1 MKYMKKSGF
10 LEKIKISFPA
20 LGEKNFRFFWV
31 GHCISLI
38 GTWMQRT
45 ALQWLVYSL
54 TKSPLL
60 LGLLGVAQFA
70 PMLLFSLFAGVFID
84 RINKKKVLMITQSI
98 LMILAFL
105 LSYLVITE
113 KVQYIHII
121 FIAVIMGFV
130 NTLDMP
136 TRQSFIP
143 ELVKKE
149 NIINAVA
156 LNSSVVNVARIFGP
170 AFAGFIML
178 KYGPGICFLLNGL
191 SFIAVLLGMSRIKI
205 TSMISTKAKKV
216 YGSLFSEL
224 KEGLI
229 YIKSNK
235 AVLAALLSLFAV
247 GTFSMNSDVIIPPF
261 VKLVLLKGA
270 SDYSLLLSLM
280 AVGSFTAAIT
290 IAVKAKST
298 VNKKILYGSAILLC
312 VSQISLVFVK
322 TYFLTAVILAIVG
335 FFTIAFAN
343 SVLSTIQL
351 STTNEYRGRVM
362 SVYSLAFNGT
372 TPVGNLYAGV
382 VTETF
387 GPNIGFLGC
396 GLAALIFMLIII
408 NRYKTN
414 FGKVNP
420 N

>member
-1 MKYMKKSGF
+1 MKEAKVLKKN
-10 LEKIKISFPA
+10 KNRFPA
-20 LGEKNFRFFWV
+20 LKEKNFRYFWV

-84 RINKKKVLMITQSI
+84 RMNKKKVLMITQSA
-98 LMILAFL
+98 LMLLAFL
-105 LSYLVITE
+105 LAYLVITE

-121 FIAVIMGFV
+121 IIAVSMGFV

-170 AFAGFIML
+170 AIAGFIML
-178 KYGPGICFLLNGL
+178 KYGPGVCFLLNGV
-191 SFIAVLLGMSRIKI
+191 SFIAVLFGMSQIKI
-205 TSMISTKAKKV
+205 TSRISTETKRI
-216 YGSLFSEL
+216 YGSVFSEL
-224 KEGLI
+224 KEGLN
-229 YIKSNK
+229 YIRSNK
-235 AVLAALLSLFAV
+235 AVLASVLSLFAV

-270 SDYSLLLSLM
+270 SDYSMLLSLM
-280 AVGSFTAAIT
+280 AIGSFTAAIS
-290 IAVKAKST
+290 IAAKARSS
-298 VNKKILYGSAILLC
+298 VDKKILYGSAVLLC
-312 VSQISLVFVK
+312 LSQISMVFVK
-322 TYFLTAVILAIVG
+322 TYFLSALLLAIVG

-372 TPVGNLYAGV
+372 TPAGNLFAGA

-387 GPNIGFLGC
+387 GPNIGFFSC
-396 GLAALIFMLIII
+396 GFAALIFILMIM
-408 NRYKTN
+408 NRFRVKS
-414 FGKVNP
+414 
-420 N
+420 

>member
-1 MKYMKKSGF
+1 MKEAKVLKKN
-10 LEKIKISFPA
+10 KNRFPA
-20 LGEKNFRFFWV
+20 LKEKNFRYFWV

-84 RINKKKVLMITQSI
+84 RMNKKKVLMITQSA
-98 LMILAFL
+98 LMLLAFL
-105 LSYLVITE
+105 LAYLVITE

-121 FIAVIMGFV
+121 IIAVIMGFV

-170 AFAGFIML
+170 AIAGFIML
-178 KYGPGICFLLNGL
+178 KYGPGVCFLLNGV
-191 SFIAVLLGMSRIKI
+191 SFIAVLFGMSQIKI
-205 TSMISTKAKKV
+205 TSRISTETKRI
-216 YGSLFSEL
+216 YGSVFSEL
-224 KEGLI
+224 KEGLN
-229 YIKSNK
+229 YIRSNK
-235 AVLAALLSLFAV
+235 AVLASVLSLFAV

-270 SDYSLLLSLM
+270 SDYSMLLSLM
-280 AVGSFTAAIT
+280 AIGSFTAAIS
-290 IAVKAKST
+290 IAAKARSS
-298 VNKKILYGSAILLC
+298 VDKKILYGSAVLLC
-312 VSQISLVFVK
+312 LSQISMVFVK
-322 TYFLTAVILAIVG
+322 TYFLSALLLAIVG

-372 TPVGNLYAGV
+372 TPAGNLFAGA

-387 GPNIGFLGC
+387 GPNIGFFSC
-396 GLAALIFMLIII
+396 GFAALIFILMIM
-408 NRYKTN
+408 NRFRVKS
-414 FGKVNP
+414 
-420 N
+420 